1 MSRRKAKLFETISS
15 TPEKDQ
21 EKPKKSKDIQIM
33 VHGLDVQKRQ
43 KKRTK
48 NSR

>member
-33 VHGLDVQKRQ
+33 VPGLDVEKRE
-43 KKRTK
+43 K
-48 NSR
+48 